1 MCDKKIED
9 MSTDEILEYLV
20 RTERDKVEKILKA
33 QKEAVKEKMESQK
46 DRAEDAFKSVAA
58 MLFNPDIQ
66 KHFVKAGM
74 EVLSGI
80 EEAIKVMPMP
90 DFVRDTMS
98 KASDAKDTIMKD
110 VVCDSNPQCK
120 VKVNKDKK
128 MKKIDVE

>member
-20 RTERDKVEKILKA
+20 RTEKDKVEKILKA
-33 QKEAVKEKMESQK
+33 QKETVKEKLGPRK
-46 DRAEDAFKSVAA
+46 DRAEDAFRSLVA
-58 MLFNPDIQ
+58 MFLNPDIQ

-74 EVLSGI
+74 EILSGV

-90 DFVRDTMS
+90 DFVKEAMG
-98 KASDAKDTIMKD
+98 KASDAKDAIMKD
-110 VVCDSNPQCK
+110 VVCDSNPHCK